1 MKILN
6 DLPFGTFDLHIH
18 TTASDGDF
26 TPAEVVVKAKL
37 AEISTI
43 AITDHDTLAG
53 IAEAREIADK
63 LRIRVIS
70 GVEITT
76 RWQGKNIDILGYNI
90 ENGDQ
95 LQQALSPFR
104 EARLT
109 RAEGIV
115 ARFTELGMPLTM
127 DDVKQQSGD
136 GIIARPHIAKAIVAK
151 GYVTT
156 IQEAFN
162 RYLADGKPAA
172 LDKKRVSTAAGIK
185 MIHQAGGVAVLAH
198 PVYIKETT
206 LIEEIIQQGL
216 DGIEVWH
223 RNHQKED
230 VEAFLEIAKKHRL
243 LITGGSDFHVEE
255 HRLGQFMAE

>member
-1 MKILN
+1 VKILN

-53 IAEAREIADK
+53 IAEANQVGEQ
-63 LRIRVIS
+63 LRIKVIP

-76 RWQGKNIDILGYNI
+76 RWQEKNIDILGYNI
-90 ENGDQ
+90 KKEEQ

-109 RAEGIV
+109 RAQRII
-115 ARFTELGMPLTM
+115 AQFTEWGMPLTLE
-127 DDVKQQSGD
+127 DIKQQSGG
-136 GIIARPHIAKAIVAK
+136 GIIARPHIAKALVEK
-151 GYVTT
+151 GYVAT
-156 IQEAFN
+156 IQEAFH
-162 RYLADGKPAA
+162 RYLADGRPAA
-172 LDKKRVSTAAGIK
+172 FDKERVSIADGIK

-198 PVYIKETT
+198 PVYIKEIT
-206 LIEEIIQQGL
+206 LMEEIIEQGL

-223 RNHQKED
+223 RNHRRED
-230 VEAFLEIAKKHRL
+230 VEVFLEIAKKHRL
-243 LITGGSDFHVEE
+243 LITGGSDFHIEE